1 MSGSI
6 SLPRVPLRFIVVAAA
21 HVGLFYM
28 VTDALRFELAPER
41 EPLEV
46 LPMPEPDAEPVP
58 EDEPLEPVPFTVL
71 RGSAEFV
78 PVRANPNHPLTRA
91 PYPAASI
98 RLEEEG
104 VVELTIHV
112 LANGRIADVK
122 LLKSSGHPRLDRAA
136 VEEARRHWR
145 LQPATRGGEAI
156 DAWGSFRVVFR
167 LDRR

>member
-1 MSGSI
+1 
-6 SLPRVPLRFIVVAAA
+6 
-21 HVGLFYM
+21 
-28 VTDALRFELAPER
+28 
-41 EPLEV
+41 
-46 LPMPEPDAEPVP
+46 MPEPDAEPVP
-58 EDEPLEPVPFTVL
+58 EDELLEPRFVEKWTRPDTVPPQPDYEEVPERRPDPIVAARNPDPYTVF

-78 PVRANPNHPLTRA
+78 PVRASPNHPLTRA
-91 PYPAASI
+91 PYPVASI

-112 LANGRIADVK
+112 LSNGRIADVK
-122 LLKSSGHPRLDRAA
+122 VSQSSGYPRLDRAA

-145 LQPATRGGEAI
+145 LQPATHGGEPI